1 MSRVS
6 RAIAWANK
14 ITNTVY
20 IIQSVTSV
28 SLRFTITFYCLLS
41 KNTVLLFLKCN
52 YVNRKCRLTLWANAC
67 STFKLL
73 EGCLFSLLLPAN
85 VITYED
91 LKALLEKSQ
100 NLLLVDV
107 RGKEEVDKGRIP
119 GSAHIPGRNILNYF
133 PKEKYNQCWTKQCL
147 NLIFLLNYCYHS
159 FTFRA
164 NPVSASSN
172 TLMPVSVLF
181 SWYSGGCIFTGTGRV
196 QGKVWSS
203 KATAGRTRVGFSLP
217 HGWERGKSHRSS
229 TQTRLYQVNIKLL

>member
-1 MSRVS
+1 MSKCLFNFQ
-6 RAIAWANK
+6 AAW
-14 ITNTVY
+14 
-20 IIQSVTSV
+20 
-28 SLRFTITFYCLLS
+28 
-41 KNTVLLFLKCN
+41 
-52 YVNRKCRLTLWANAC
+52 
-67 STFKLL
+67 
-73 EGCLFSLLLPAN
+73 GCLFSLLLPAN

-91 LKALLEKSQ
+91 LKALVGKSQ

-119 GSAHIPGRNILNYF
+119 GSAHIPGGNILNYF
-133 PKEKYNQCWTKQCL
+133 PKEKYNQCWTKRCL
-147 NLIFLLNYCYHS
+147 NLIFLLNYCNHS

-217 HGWERGKSHRSS
+217 HGRERGKGHRNS
-229 TQTRLYQVNIKLL
+229 TQTRLYQVNIVTIDSTRHAFSSFFLRWIYP